1 MVGKISHELRTP
13 LNNIRIILHI
23 ACSYSGLTK
32 EFIEEYLKPALQ
44 SSDYLLSL
52 TNDILDYTEMN
63 IRNKIRLVFE
73 PVDIPELI
81 LSIKGIFSINCTIRK
96 IDLIFTILGDAPDQ
110 FYTDKRRLK

>member
-23 ACSYSGLTK
+23 ACSYEGLTE
-32 EFIEEYLKPALQ
+32 EFIEEYLKPALA

-63 IRNKIRLVFE
+63 IRNQIRLVFE
-73 PVDIPELI
+73 PVNVPQL
-81 LSIKGIFSINCTIRK
+81 LSSVKGIFKINCEIRNIK
-96 IDLIFTILGDAPDQ
+96 LIFTILGDEPAE
-110 FYTDKRRLK
+110 FWTD